1 MSYLEISIIFSY
13 CLLFIAFFS
22 GLSNSKVRQHKLS
35 RSYLRYIGFFLG
47 IETIRL
53 LSEYVFKYRIN
64 GIYPFY
70 VILEFLLLLHFL
82 QISIG
87 NSKKLKITFG
97 VFASSFVI
105 VTFILYIYID
115 PKDINYSKVISHIFI
130 TIFTVFILLKKLKE
144 VEVVNLFLPI
154 YEALLLYYATT
165 IFLFLLRDQIIN
177 ININVWSINNL
188 FTCVLYAS
196 SIYTF
201 YQLKKS

>member
-1 MSYLEISIIFSY
+1 
-13 CLLFIAFFS
+13 
-22 GLSNSKVRQHKLS
+22 
-35 RSYLRYIGFFLG
+35 
-47 IETIRL
+47 
-53 LSEYVFKYRIN
+53 
-64 GIYPFY
+64 
-70 VILEFLLLLHFL
+70 VILEFLLLLQFL

-105 VTFILYIYID
+105 VTFILYIFFD
-115 PKDINYSKVISHIFI
+115 PKDINYSKVISHIFV
-130 TIFTVFILLKKLKE
+130 TIFTVFILLKNLKE

-154 YEALLLYYATT
+154 YGALLLYYATS
-165 IFLFLLRDQIIN
+165 IFLFLLGDQIVN

-188 FTCVLYAS
+188 LTCVLYAC